1 MGRVYTG
8 TAGWSYEDWEG
19 IVYPLSHGRGFHPL
33 IYLARYM
40 DMVEINS
47 TFYRQPSAAMSLSW
61 VRKVAAFPDFLFA
74 VKLFQDFTHKRESG
88 TSNAADLFKRGIEPL
103 VAAGRLAALLV
114 QFPWSYANTP
124 ENFRY
129 LTALFGMF
137 SGYPIALEVR
147 HASWDTPEFFSLLR
161 ERKVGY
167 CNIDQPVIGRSIK
180 PSAIATTKAFSYV
193 RLHGRNYRDW
203 FKSDAGRDDRYNYL
217 YAKDEL
223 EEWVGRIKQ
232 LRNGSDRVFVV
243 TNNHYRGQALANAL
257 QIKNM
262 VTGEKLDIPP
272 ELIKQYPVL
281 EDIVARIK
289 KGQKDLFEDDDRGS
303 SGG

>member
-1 MGRVYTG
+1 MGRVYAG
-8 TAGWSYEDWEG
+8 TAGWSFEDWEG
-19 IVYPLSHGRGFHPL
+19 IVYPLPHGPGFHPL
-33 IYLARYM
+33 TYLARYV

-47 TFYRQPSAAMSLSW
+47 TFYRQPSTAMSLSW
-61 VRKVAAFPDFLFA
+61 VRRVAGFPDFLFA
-74 VKLFQDFTHKRESG
+74 VKLFQDFTHKKEGAASKD
-88 TSNAADLFKRGIEPL
+88 ADLFKRGIEPL
-103 VAAGRLAALLV
+103 VAAGRLAALLI

-124 ENFRY
+124 ENVSH

-137 SGYPIALEVR
+137 LDYPLALEVR
-147 HASWDTPEFFSLLR
+147 HSSWNTPEFFGLLR
-161 ERKVGY
+161 ERGVGY
-167 CNIDQPVIGRSIK
+167 CNIDQPVIGSSIK

-203 FKSDAGRDDRYNYL
+203 FRKEAGRDDRYNYL
-217 YAKDEL
+217 YTKDEL
-223 EEWVGRIKQ
+223 EEWVSRIKQ
-232 LRNGSDRVFVV
+232 LQNGSDRVFVV

-281 EDIVARIK
+281 EDIVSKIR
-289 KGQKDLFEDDDRGS
+289 KGQKNLFEGDDQGS